1 MSALI
6 SNILRLD
13 SQRGVSPKLNCITQQ
28 QNQKKKGKL
37 SGRQMQMSSI
47 KIAFAVRIYSYL
59 GELIIASPKE
69 VKEREL

>member
-1 MSALI
+1 
-6 SNILRLD
+6 
-13 SQRGVSPKLNCITQQ
+13 
-28 QNQKKKGKL
+28 
-37 SGRQMQMSSI
+37 MQMSSI